1 MKTKIPILIFF
12 TFFLLQCKEQKA
24 EKIMDSKNEKS
35 KIINSNRF
43 IKPEEIKG
51 KNFDDFIDSLYT
63 KNAVIQKHLP
73 IESETFI
80 MGDNDSWL
88 AGIRNGL
95 QDVHSWEENE
105 KNDIIIKE
113 VTWEISDTQF
123 FTVWYERKNR
133 QWIPIQDFV
142 WDKGSDF

>member
-1 MKTKIPILIFF
+1 MKTKIL
-12 TFFLLQCKEQKA
+12 FLLIILFSVVQCKEEKS
-24 EKIMDSKNEKS
+24 EKISNPKNEKS

-43 IKPEEIKG
+43 LKPEEIKG
-51 KNFDDFIDSLYT
+51 KTFDEFMNLYAKPET
-63 KNAVIQKHLP
+63 PRKYLP

-88 AGIRNGL
+88 AGIRQGL
-95 QDVHSWEENE
+95 LEIHTWEEIE
-105 KNDIIIKE
+105 KKDIVIKE

-123 FTVWYERKNR
+123 LTVWYERKNR

-142 WDKGSDF
+142 WDKGADF